1 MLQLLALARENAALK
16 RELLRS
22 REDDA
27 TLRELLV
34 AIHETSTGR
43 TCASGES
50 CGAAARLDALLRAM
64 HISSRIGREYG

>member
-16 RELLRS
+16 RELFRS

-27 TLRELLV
+27 TLRELLA
-34 AIHETSTGR
+34 AIQETWAGR

-50 CGAAARLDALLRAM
+50 CGAASRLDALLRAM
-64 HISSRIGREYG
+64 PISWGIGREYG